1 MKKMLFLT
9 CILSGTLFLA
19 GCGDGVDENK
29 TPAQI
34 QQETIEMNV
43 DQIKDMIAKY
53 QKAISQKTNE
63 LKKEMDKLANIPL
76 QEQMGSEAKKVRAEI
91 EKLSNSLNKL
101 KANAQTYAEELSKK
115 K

>member
-9 CILSGTLFLA
+9 CILSGTMFLA
-19 GCGDGVDENK
+19 GCSDGVDENK
-29 TPAQI
+29 TP
-34 QQETIEMNV
+34 QQESIEMNI

-53 QKAISQKTNE
+53 QKAIAQKTDE
-63 LKKEMDKLANIPL
+63 IKKETDKLANIPL

-91 EKLSNSLNKL
+91 AKLSTSLKKL
-101 KANAQTYAEELSKK
+101 QANAQTYAEELSKK

>member
-9 CILSGTLFLA
+9 CILSGTMFLA

-34 QQETIEMNV
+34 QQESIEMNI
-43 DQIKDMIAKY
+43 DQIKNMIAKY
-53 QKAISQKTNE
+53 QKAIARKTDE
-63 LKKEMDKLANIPL
+63 FKKETDKLANIPL
-76 QEQMGSEAKKVRAEI
+76 QEQMGNEAKKVRAEI
-91 EKLSNSLNKL
+91 AKLSTSLKKL
-101 KANAQTYAEELSKK
+101 QANAQTYAEELSKK